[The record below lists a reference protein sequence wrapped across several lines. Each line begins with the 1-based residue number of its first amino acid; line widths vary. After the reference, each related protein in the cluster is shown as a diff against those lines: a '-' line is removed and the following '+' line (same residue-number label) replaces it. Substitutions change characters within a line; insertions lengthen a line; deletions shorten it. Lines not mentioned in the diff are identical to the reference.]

1 MQAINQADSSANEAN
16 LMKLIHEE
24 MAQFYDV
31 VNNREFEQVCNTKK
45 KQFLNLKNS
54 FFNFQA

>member
-16 LMKLIHEE
+16 LMKLIQEE

>member
-45 KQFLNLKNS
+45 NQFLNLKNS

>member
-1 MQAINQADSSANEAN
+1 VQAIDHADSSANEAN

-31 VNNREFEQVCNTKK
+31 VNDREFEQVWHKK
-45 KQFLNLKNS
+45 RTMYGVS
-54 FFNFQA
+54 F

>member
-45 KQFLNLKNS
+45 KPIS
-54 FFNFQA
+54 